1 MKKFALLLLTAFLA
15 CPLFASEA
23 EIRNILVEIKN
34 CTRNMQFDKILA
46 LTATDYMGKTSDGKA
61 LTYEQISQLPKLTA
75 LCNDPD
81 SKLSDLLI
89 TAAIL
94 AGQKPNEQQIAEVKA
109 HDDTPQGKELAA
121 IMKKQYKGLLEK
133 QKEMFKQAADSFKI
147 ISIKVN
153 GNTAVAVYNDFNQVR
168 KRNQQTNDTFAKRN
182 GKWLLVREVTE
193 YLKGN

>member
-1 MKKFALLLLTAFLA
+1 MKKFAILLLTAFLA

-61 LTYEQISQLPKLTA
+61 LTYERISQLPKLTA

-89 TAAIL
+89 TASIL
-94 AGQKPNEQQIAEVKA
+94 VGQKPNEQQIAELKA

-121 IMKKQYKGLLEK
+121 IMKKRYKDLLEN

-153 GNTAVAVYNDFNQVR
+153 GDTATAVYNDFNPVR
-168 KRNQQTNDTFAKRN
+168 KRNQQNTATFAKRN
-182 GKWLLVREVTE
+182 GKWLLVREATE

>member
-1 MKKFALLLLTAFLA
+1 MKKFAILLLTAFLA

-61 LTYEQISQLPKLTA
+61 LTYERISQLPKLTA

-121 IMKKQYKGLLEK
+121 VMKKQYKDLLEN

-153 GNTAVAVYNDFNQVR
+153 GDTATAVYNDFNPVK
-168 KRNQQTNDTFAKRN
+168 KRNQQTTATFAKRN

>member
-1 MKKFALLLLTAFLA
+1 MKKFAILLLTAFLA

-61 LTYEQISQLPKLTA
+61 LTYERISQLPKLTA

-94 AGQKPNEQQIAEVKA
+94 AGQKPNEQQIAEIKA

-121 IMKKQYKGLLEK
+121 IMKKQYKDLLEN

-153 GNTAVAVYNDFNQVR
+153 GDTATAVYNDFNPVK
-168 KRNQQTNDTFAKRN
+168 KRNQQTTATFAKRN

-193 YLKGN
+193 NLKGN

>member
-1 MKKFALLLLTAFLA
+1 MKKFAILLLTAFLA

-61 LTYEQISQLPKLTA
+61 LTYERISQLPKLTA
-75 LCNDPD
+75 LCHDPD

-94 AGQKPNEQQIAEVKA
+94 AGQKPNEQQIAEIKA

-121 IMKKQYKGLLEK
+121 IMKKQYKDLLEN

-153 GNTAVAVYNDFNQVR
+153 GDTATAVYNDFNPVK
-168 KRNQQTNDTFAKRN
+168 KRNQQTTATFAKRN

>member
-1 MKKFALLLLTAFLA
+1 MKKFAILLLTAFLA

-61 LTYEQISQLPKLTA
+61 LTYERISQLPKLTA

-121 IMKKQYKGLLEK
+121 IIKKQYKDLLEN

-153 GNTAVAVYNDFNQVR
+153 GDTATAVYNDFNPVR
-168 KRNQQTNDTFAKRN
+168 KRNQQTTATFAKRN

>member
-1 MKKFALLLLTAFLA
+1 MKKFAILLLTAFLA

-61 LTYEQISQLPKLTA
+61 LTYERISQLPKLTA

-121 IMKKQYKGLLEK
+121 IMKKQYKDLLEN

-153 GNTAVAVYNDFNQVR
+153 GDTATAVYNDFNPVK
-168 KRNQQTNDTFAKRN
+168 KRNQQTTATFAKRN

>member
-1 MKKFALLLLTAFLA
+1 MKKFAILLLNAFLA

-61 LTYEQISQLPKLTA
+61 LTYERISQLPKLTA

-94 AGQKPNEQQIAEVKA
+94 VGQKPNEQQIAELKA
-109 HDDTPQGKELAA
+109 HDDTPQSKELAA
-121 IMKKQYKGLLEK
+121 IMKKRYKDLLEN

-153 GNTAVAVYNDFNQVR
+153 GDTATAVYNDFNPVR
-168 KRNQQTNDTFAKRN
+168 KRN
-182 GKWLLVREVTE
+182 
-193 YLKGN
+193 

>member
-1 MKKFALLLLTAFLA
+1 MKKFAILLLTAFLA
-15 CPLFASEA
+15 CPLFANEA
-23 EIRNILVEIKN
+23 EIRNILIEIKN

-61 LTYEQISQLPKLTA
+61 LTYERISQLPKLTA

-121 IMKKQYKGLLEK
+121 IMKKQYKDLLEN

-153 GNTAVAVYNDFNQVR
+153 GDTATAVYNDFNPVK
-168 KRNQQTNDTFAKRN
+168 KRNQQTTATFAKRN
-182 GKWLLVREVTE
+182 GKWLLVREETE

>member
-1 MKKFALLLLTAFLA
+1 MKKFAILLLTAFLA

-61 LTYEQISQLPKLTA
+61 LTYERISQLPKLTA

-94 AGQKPNEQQIAEVKA
+94 AGQKPNEQQIAEIKA

-121 IMKKQYKGLLEK
+121 IMKKQYKDLLEN

-153 GNTAVAVYNDFNQVR
+153 GDTATAVYNDFNPVK
-168 KRNQQTNDTFAKRN
+168 KRNQQTTATFAKRN

>member
-1 MKKFALLLLTAFLA
+1 MKKFAILLLTAFLA

-61 LTYEQISQLPKLTA
+61 LTYERISQLPKLTA

-121 IMKKQYKGLLEK
+121 IMKKQYKDLLEN

-153 GNTAVAVYNDFNQVR
+153 GDTATAVYNDFNPVR
-168 KRNQQTNDTFAKRN
+168 KRNQQTTATFAKRN

>member
-1 MKKFALLLLTAFLA
+1 MKKFAILLLTAFLA

-34 CTRNMQFDKILA
+34 CTRNMQFDKMLA

-81 SKLSDLLI
+81 SKLSDVLI

-121 IMKKQYKGLLEK
+121 IMKKQYKDLLEN

-153 GNTAVAVYNDFNQVR
+153 GDTATAVYNEFNPVK
-168 KRNQQTNDTFAKRN
+168 KRNLQTTGTFAKRN